1 MRKINKKIEFKIAA
15 DGSSASGKTTGGK
28 LIAKK
33 LKMKFLSSGALY
45 RFCALKTLEN
55 KNTYNVKFINKI
67 ANSITLKKLQNKK
80 LYSPEVAKLS
90 SIIAKKPYVR
100 KALKGFQKNFIKKSK
115 LVVVEGRDIGSKIMP
130 NADLKLFFTC
140 STKEK
145 AKRRLKE
152 FKSLNKKITL
162 KQVEKALIQRDKEDT
177 KRKISPLIMTKNAVL
192 VDTTKLTIK
201 QMEAKLTNL
210 VKNSIKKNM
219 EIYKDLSSPA
229 SQQFEKLLN
238 SQLSKNKIEE
248 GKIIEGKI
256 TKITDK
262 YVFLFIPGL
271 KSEPVIDINEM
282 KMIGMQDKVV
292 EGAEVSVLLEKIE
305 DKNGD
310 VVVSAQKAQK
320 IKGWY
325 ELEKAYEDN
334 QSING
339 KITSK
344 CKGGVIVEHIETGS
358 LMFCPGSQI
367 SDKPMK
373 SVDHLIGVEQ
383 KFAII
388 KLDKVRGNACVS
400 RRQIVSSHKKEDKAK
415 IIEKFKVGDII
426 KDAVVKGYS
435 SFGCFFEVNNE
446 IDVLVHLQEIS
457 YSRVNHP
464 DEIFNI
470 GEKHDLKV
478 ISIDMEKLQIGCSI
492 KQLSPDPFEHISN
505 YEIGKPYKVKVVKIT
520 DYGCFC
526 ELEPGLS
533 TLLHSSEISWT
544 KKNISPKKLF
554 KVGDQIDCVITEID
568 KDKRRV
574 AISHRL
580 TNENPYTTLENKYPV
595 GSDIDG
601 VVTSANEYALYV
613 KLGDFDIDG
622 FLHSNDLS
630 YSGKPEDELKKHK
643 KGEKL
648 KVRVLEIKKE
658 EQKVRVGLKQ
668 LEKDPFDFFKGK
680 KVNDIITVQVVSSD
694 SKGLMVKPEGCD
706 LEFLIKKSQIAVSA
720 ADARPSRFVGGERI
734 DSAIA
739 EINFDKRKVNL
750 SIKLLEE
757 LQNKEAV
764 DKFSSPLSGKNL
776 PFSSLSEKLDDKKK
790 KETE

>member
-1 MRKINKKIEFKIAA
+1 
-15 DGSSASGKTTGGK
+15 
-28 LIAKK
+28 
-33 LKMKFLSSGALY
+33 
-45 RFCALKTLEN
+45 
-55 KNTYNVKFINKI
+55 
-67 ANSITLKKLQNKK
+67 
-80 LYSPEVAKLS
+80 
-90 SIIAKKPYVR
+90 
-100 KALKGFQKNFIKKSK
+100 
-115 LVVVEGRDIGSKIMP
+115 
-130 NADLKLFFTC
+130 
-140 STKEK
+140 
-145 AKRRLKE
+145 
-152 FKSLNKKITL
+152 
-162 KQVEKALIQRDKEDT
+162 
-177 KRKISPLIMTKNAVL
+177 
-192 VDTTKLTIK
+192 
-201 QMEAKLTNL
+201 
-210 VKNSIKKNM
+210 M

-248 GKIIEGKI
+248 GKIVDGKI

-262 YVFLFIPGL
+262 YIFLFIPGL

-282 KMIGMQDKVV
+282 KMIGMQDKVS
-292 EGAEVSVLLEKIE
+292 EGTTVSVLLEKIE

-310 VVVSAQKAQK
+310 VVVSAHKAQK

-325 ELEKAYEDN
+325 ELEKAYDEN

-358 LMFCPGSQI
+358 LMFCPGSQLDI
-367 SDKPMK
+367 KPMK
-373 SVDHLIGVEQ
+373 SIDHLIGVEQ

-388 KLDKVRGNACVS
+388 KLDKIRGNACVS
-400 RRQIVSSHKKEDKAK
+400 RRQIVSSNKKEDKVK

-464 DEIFNI
+464 DEIFNL
-470 GEKHDLKV
+470 GEKHALKV

-505 YEIGKPYKVKVVKIT
+505 YEIGKPYQVKVVKIT

-526 ELEPGLS
+526 ELEAGLS

-554 KVGDQIDCVITEID
+554 KVGDLINCVITEID
-568 KDKRRV
+568 ISKRRV
-574 AISHRL
+574 AISYRL
-580 TNENPYTTLENKYPV
+580 TSENPYTTLEKKYPV

-601 VVTSANEYALYV
+601 VVTNSNEYALYV
-613 KLGDFDIDG
+613 KLENFEIEG

-630 YSGKPEDELKKHK
+630 YTDKGEEELKKYK
-643 KGEKL
+643 KGDKL
-648 KVRVLEIKKE
+648 KVKILEIKVA
-658 EQKVRVGLKQ
+658 EQKVRVGKKQ
-668 LEKDPFDFFKGK
+668 LEKDPFDWFKDK
-680 KVNDIITVQVVSSD
+680 KINDAITVKVTSAEN
-694 SKGLMVKPEGCD
+694 KGLMVKPEGCE

-720 ADARPSRFVGGERI
+720 ADSRPSRFVGGERI
-734 DSAIA
+734 DAAIA
-739 EINFDKRKVNL
+739 ELNLDKRKVSL

-764 DKFSSPLSGKNL
+764 SKFSSTLSGKNL
-776 PFSSLSEKLDDKKK
+776 PFSSLSEQLDDKNKK
-790 KETE
+790 KDSE